1 MERQPKHQS
10 QQLMSQQHEQGLLSF
25 VRNLVL
31 NQSDGPIPILQN
43 FYIIEKG
50 IFENFFPVKSYQQ
63 TNDEAEFIKQ
73 LNEKEFAGPVT
84 SYDGEKQHYVVS
96 KRIFIDCQVAE
107 PIHHGNNANNEIINH
122 QRIKGL
128 EEKCKGLEEKCK
140 TLQFHNQKLESERQ
154 KSKGHNDNLMKE
166 VLKYQPALGDAKS
179 FNPEKMQHGNNSN
192 YEIINHQRI
201 KELEEKCKT
210 LQFYNQKLESERQ
223 NLKDHNHNLKK
234 EASEYQSALG
244 DATSFHLGNQ
254 DSDTTSQLSKDI
266 GNLHLS
272 LEKFCGLKK
281 GIEIN
286 DQKEIEEL
294 LKKFKCSI
302 KGPIKENKILI
313 SGVLERHII
322 EIIIEKANKYFNHEE
337 NDKDNKEVDEQGD
350 KRQQQNLE
358 AKIVKTTIQLL
369 KMIESFSAIR
379 TGNDKISKSTP
390 TKLRQQIFGILGN
403 RGFSNTVLDESGG
416 KEHPF
421 VEKLR
426 KEILDSMNRYRKIR
440 DQEKLAEH
448 EKIINDI
455 IKQVVNIFFFRLKV
469 QEPTAEW
476 KWFPINTKINT
487 LTMNGP
493 WDKDE
498 LEYLSVDICAFPLI
512 GSNLDNAEDAKMMF
526 PAQIVA
532 NYP

>member
-1 MERQPKHQS
+1 MEELQHKRQS
-10 QQLMSQQHEQGLLSF
+10 QQLMPQQHGHDLFSF
-25 VRNLVL
+25 IRNFVL
-31 NQSDGPIPILQN
+31 KQQSNGPITIN
-43 FYIIEKG
+43 NVKFYILEKG
-50 IFENFFPVKSYQQ
+50 IFEGYFPEDFYRNQQ
-63 TNDEAEFIKQ
+63 VNGENEFIKQ
-73 LNEKEFAGPVT
+73 LYELQIAGPINV
-84 SYDGEKQHYVVS
+84 GEKPHYVISEEVYNEYHNRRQRAIQQHGE
-96 KRIFIDCQVAE
+96 KNQVAR
-107 PIHHGNNANNEIINH
+107 PINANNEIIDH
-122 QRIKGL
+122 QRI
-128 EEKCKGLEEKCK
+128 
-140 TLQFHNQKLESERQ
+140 
-154 KSKGHNDNLMKE
+154 
-166 VLKYQPALGDAKS
+166 
-179 FNPEKMQHGNNSN
+179 
-192 YEIINHQRI
+192 I

-210 LQFYNQKLESERQ
+210 LQLNNQRLESERQ
-223 NLKDHNHNLKK
+223 KLKDHNDNLKK

-244 DATSFHLGNQ
+244 DATSYHLGNQ

-266 GNLHLS
+266 GNLHLN

-294 LKKFKCSI
+294 LKKYECSI
-302 KGPIKENKILI
+302 KGTIKENKILI
-313 SGVLERHII
+313 SGVLERYII
-322 EIIIEKANKYFNHEE
+322 EIIIDKANEYFNHEE
-337 NDKDNKEVDEQGD
+337 NDKDNKEVDEQSD

-358 AKIVKTTIQLL
+358 AKIVKTTKQLL
-369 KMIESFSAIR
+369 EMINLFSTIR

-403 RGFSNTVLDESGG
+403 RGFSNTVLDESDG

-426 KEILDSMNRYRKIR
+426 KEILDLMNRYRKIK

-448 EKIINDI
+448 EKLINDI
-455 IKQVVNIFFFRLKV
+455 IRQVVNIFFFRLKV

-476 KWFPINTKINT
+476 KWFPKNTGINT
-487 LTMNGP
+487 LTMDGP

-512 GSNLDNAEDAKMMF
+512 GTNLDSAEDAKMMF

-532 NYP
+532 SCL